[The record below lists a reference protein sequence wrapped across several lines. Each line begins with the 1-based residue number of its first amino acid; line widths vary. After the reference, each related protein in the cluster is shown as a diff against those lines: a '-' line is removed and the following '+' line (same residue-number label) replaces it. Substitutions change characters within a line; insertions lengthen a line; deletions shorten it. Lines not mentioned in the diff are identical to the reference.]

1 MGAKITLEEELT
13 EEKPASVKVTFRT
26 DADLKKQAERV
37 FESMGMTTSNA
48 INIFLRQVVREQRL
62 PFHPG
67 ATPEEMGEN
76 SFEAMLTE
84 ADTVLSGKGTKTYTS
99 YEELLIDE
107 K

>member
-1 MGAKITLEEELT
+1 MSAKSTLDVDIT
-13 EEKPASVKVTFRT
+13 EEMSENARINMRIDAS
-26 DADLKKQAERV
+26 LKKQAERV